1 MTITAVRG
9 TNDILPSETP
19 LYAYIESIARQVFNL
34 YGYSEIRTPIFEYTE
49 LFQKGAG
56 EATDIV
62 TKEMYT
68 FPDRK
73 GRMLTLRPEGT
84 VGIVRAYLEHKL
96 GMQSPL
102 TKLCYFGPMFRYER
116 PQAGRYRQHTQI
128 GAECLG
134 SLAPSLD
141 AEVIAMFRQFVTTL
155 GLTKFTVLI
164 NSIGCKVCRPAYRQV
179 LRGYLKPHLE
189 TLCSDCK
196 IRYDRNPLRVM
207 DCKVESCQSIV
218 SKTPSSMDYLCDD
231 CKAHFEEVKKYL
243 EILKVEYQLAP
254 RLVRGLDYY
263 TRTVFECQVESLGA
277 QNAIGGGGRYD
288 ELAEILG
295 GPETPGLGF
304 GTGIERLAL
313 ALELQKVKPPFKINP
328 AIVFVTL
335 GKPAF
340 DYAIPVIAELRDAG
354 ISIQL
359 DFRQGSMK
367 SQLNFANRLG
377 AKQVII
383 LGETELNA
391 QTCILKDMTTS
402 EQKTIL
408 LSEIKSI
415 LINVSKFYPKIS
427 STG

>member
-1 MTITAVRG
+1 MAITAVRG
-9 TNDILPSETP
+9 TKDVLPAETP
-19 LYAYIESIARQVFNL
+19 LYNYIETIARQVFRL
-34 YGYSEIRTPIFEYTE
+34 YGYTEIRTPIFEHTE
-49 LFQKGAG
+49 LFQRGAG

-62 TKEMYT
+62 SKEMYT

-73 GRMLTLRPEGT
+73 GRSLTLRPEGT
-84 VGIVRAYLEHKL
+84 VGIVRAFLEHKL
-96 GMQSPL
+96 GMQTPL
-102 TKLCYFGPMFRYER
+102 TKLFYLGPMFRYER
-116 PQAGRYRQHTQI
+116 PQAGRLRQHTQI

-141 AEVIAMFRQFVTTL
+141 AEVIAMFRQFVTAL
-155 GLTKFTVLI
+155 GLKKFTVLI
-164 NSIGCKVCRPAYRQV
+164 NSIGCKICRPAYRQV
-179 LRGYLKPHLE
+179 LRDYLKPHLE
-189 TLCSDCK
+189 TLCADCK

-207 DCKVESCQSIV
+207 DCKVESCQPIV
-218 SKTPSSMDYLCDD
+218 AKTPSSIEYLCDN
-231 CKAHFEEVKKYL
+231 CRAHFAQVKKYL

-313 ALELQKVKPPFKINP
+313 ALELQKV
-328 AIVFVTL
+328 AIPIQDTPLVVFVTL

-340 DYAIPVIAELRDAG
+340 DYAIPLIANLRSAG
-354 ISIQL
+354 IPIQI
-359 DFRQGSMK
+359 DYRQGSMK

-377 AKQVII
+377 AKRVII
-383 LGETELNA
+383 LGETELTA
-391 QTCILKDMTTS
+391 GTCILKDMTTS
-402 EQKTIL
+402 EQKTIP
-408 LSEIKSI
+408 LSNLKST
-415 LINVSKFYPKIS
+415 LTNSK
-427 STG
+427 

>member
-1 MTITAVRG
+1 MNITAARG
-9 TNDILPSETP
+9 TKDVLPTET
-19 LYAYIESIARQVFNL
+19 LSYVYLETVARQVFSL
-34 YGYSEIRTPIFEYTE
+34 YGYAEIRTPIFEYTE

-73 GRMLTLRPEGT
+73 GRLLTLRPEGT
-84 VGIVRAYLEHKL
+84 VGVVRAYLEHKL
-96 GMQSPL
+96 AAQSPIA
-102 TKLCYFGPMFRYER
+102 KLFYLGPMFRYER

-164 NSIGCKVCRPAYRQV
+164 NSIGCKKCRPKYRES
-179 LRGYLKPHLE
+179 LRDYLKPRLE
-189 TLCSDCK
+189 TLCADCK
-196 IRYDRNPLRVM
+196 LRYDRNPLRVM
-207 DCKVESCQSIV
+207 DCKVESCQPIV
-218 SKTPSSMDYLCDD
+218 ANTPSSLEYLCDD

-304 GTGIERLAL
+304 GTGVERLAL
-313 ALELQKVKPPFKINP
+313 ALELQQVKPPVKINLP
-328 AIVFVTL
+328 IVFITL
-335 GKPAF
+335 GKSAF
-340 DYAIPVIAELRDAG
+340 DAAIPIIAELRNAG
-354 ISIQL
+354 IPIQL

-391 QTCILKDMTTS
+391 QSCILKDMTTS

-408 LSEIKSI
+408 LSDLKTTLIKQ
-415 LINVSKFYPKIS
+415 K
-427 STG
+427 

>member
-1 MTITAVRG
+1 MVITAVRG
-9 TNDILPSETP
+9 TKDVLPQETP
-19 LYAYIESIARQVFNL
+19 IYQYIEQTARRIFAL
-34 YGYSEIRTPIFEYTE
+34 YGYQEIRTPILEQTE
-49 LFQKGAG
+49 LFQRGTG
-56 EATDIV
+56 ETTDIV
-62 TKEMYT
+62 SKEMYT
-68 FPDRK
+68 FLDRK
-73 GRMLTLRPEGT
+73 GRSLTLRPEGT

-96 GMQSPL
+96 GMQAPL

-116 PQAGRYRQHTQI
+116 PQAGRFRQHTQI

-164 NSIGCKVCRPAYRQV
+164 NSIGCKVCRPGYRQV
-179 LRGYLKPHLE
+179 LRDYLKPHLE
-189 TLCSDCK
+189 TLCADCK
-196 IRYDRNPLRVM
+196 LRYGKNPLRVI

-218 SKTPSSMDYLCDD
+218 SKTPSSMDYLCED
-231 CKAHFEEVKKYL
+231 CRVHFEEVKKYL

-313 ALELQKVKPPFKINP
+313 ALELQKMPIPIQNISP
-328 AIVFVTL
+328 LVFVTL

-340 DYAIPVIAELRDAG
+340 DCAIPIIAELRNAG
-354 ISIQL
+354 IPVQL
-359 DFRQGSMK
+359 DYRQGSMK
-367 SQLNFANRLG
+367 SQLNFANRLE

-383 LGETELNA
+383 LGETELNS
-391 QTCILKDMTTS
+391 QSCILKDMTTS

-408 LSEIKSI
+408 LTDLKST
-415 LINVSKFYPKIS
+415 LTNQN
-427 STG
+427 

>member
-1 MTITAVRG
+1 MTITAARG
-9 TNDILPSETP
+9 TKDVLPIETS
-19 LYAYIESIARQVFNL
+19 LYAYLESVARQIFSL
-34 YGYSEIRTPIFEYTE
+34 YGYTEIRTPIFEYTE

-73 GRMLTLRPEGT
+73 GRLLTLRPEGT
-84 VGIVRAYLEHKL
+84 VGVVRAYLEHNL
-96 GMQSPL
+96 AAQSPI
-102 TKLCYFGPMFRYER
+102 TKLFYLGPMFRYER
-116 PQAGRYRQHTQI
+116 PQAGRYRQHTQV

-164 NSIGCKVCRPAYRQV
+164 NSIGCKVCRPKYRES
-179 LRGYLKPHLE
+179 LRDYLKPHLE
-189 TLCSDCK
+189 TLCADCK
-196 IRYDRNPLRVM
+196 LRYDRNPLRVM
-207 DCKVESCQSIV
+207 DCKVESCQPIV
-218 SKTPSSMDYLCDD
+218 AHTPSSLEYLCDD

-304 GTGIERLAL
+304 GTGVERLAL
-313 ALELQKVKPPFKINP
+313 ALEQQNVKPPVKINLP
-328 AIVFVTL
+328 IVFVTL
-335 GKPAF
+335 GKLAF
-340 DYAIPVIAELRDAG
+340 DAAIPIIAELRDAG
-354 ISIQL
+354 IPIQL

-383 LGETELNA
+383 LGETELAA
-391 QTCILKDMTTS
+391 QSCILKDMSTS

-408 LSEIKSI
+408 LSNLKTV
-415 LINVSKFYPKIS
+415 LTDQP
-427 STG
+427 